1 MNNMNLSYL
10 LVVHGSRDPQY
21 GLALENLVENCQH
34 KFPPGTLLAAAYLE
48 LAESDLATQIAAFAQ
63 QALAQGC
70 QELRILPLFLAPGVH
85 ASQDIPAAI
94 SLLESS
100 AFAKRWPSQNT
111 ATTLPSGC
119 QLQLLEPIGHSMA
132 EVLAGMRS
140 TLPPQTILLVHG
152 SRSSSPFLPELASAI
167 DCQLAY
173 WAIPTAGSISLAD
186 CASALAKSSEVGILL
201 YFLFPGKITT
211 AITEYINELRLRFP
225 QVRWQITPPLAAGD
239 ALVTKI
245 VELLQA

>member
-1 MNNMNLSYL
+1 MTLAYL

-21 GLALENLVENCQH
+21 GVSLGSLVVDCQRR
-34 KFPPGTLLAAAYLE
+34 FPPGTLLSAAYLE

-70 QELRILPLFLAPGVH
+70 QDLCILPLFLAPGVH

-94 SLLESS
+94 
-100 AFAKRWPSQNT
+100 AAT
-111 ATTLPSGC
+111 ALPIGC
-119 QLQLLEPIGHSMA
+119 QLKLLEPIGHSMV
-132 EVLAGMRS
+132 EILAGIRS

-152 SRSSSPFLPELASAI
+152 SRSSSPFLPELAAAI

-173 WAIPTAGSISLAD
+173 WAIPTAQAPSFAD
-186 CASALAKSSEVGILL
+186 CATAWADFPEVGILL

-211 AITEYINELRLRFP
+211 AITEHTNELRLRFP
-225 QVRWQITPPLAAGD
+225 QVRWQTTPPLATGE

-245 VELLQA
+245 VELFQAAPA